1 MSFEPRNSLA
11 RKLGTKLALC
21 LSLLDDT
28 YDAFGT
34 VEEL

>member
-1 MSFEPRNSLA
+1 MSYEPRNSLA